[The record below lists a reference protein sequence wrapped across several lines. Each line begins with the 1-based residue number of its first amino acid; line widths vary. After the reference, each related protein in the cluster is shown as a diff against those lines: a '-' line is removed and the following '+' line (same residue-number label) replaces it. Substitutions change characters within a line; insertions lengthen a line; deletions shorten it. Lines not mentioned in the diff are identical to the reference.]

1 MRQKIG
7 LLWLLPVLIALLLP
21 AAAGAVTITTVD
33 ELLALGGTTIN
44 EDVSLDGVFDLTG
57 RDWTPITEIAEGV
70 CFDGSAATI
79 MGLDMSAISDD
90 GDYAGLVAVNR
101 GQIAGLNVILSGE
114 FSNTALYSGVIAGFN
129 EETGEIIDCIVS
141 GDPASGEVILA
152 NTRAGG
158 SLGGIVGTNDGAIS
172 RALVN
177 DLTFTD
183 GNGVSSLGGIAGTNQ
198 YQIIYCFADAVKL
211 VGNTADSRLGG
222 IAGSL
227 TGNTAERHSADI
239 MFSTVTC
246 SSLSGR
252 GFVMGGLAGMAMY
265 GEAIGCRVNYVDIAH
280 SGTENCYLGGLIGGV
295 LDFSDTYR
303 SYIATSYYA
312 DRYLSGMSWEDHDFA
327 GGIVGGCSVQ
337 SSAIVFFRCF
347 YCTDYCAAPMVGVN
361 EGQSYSG
368 TFDICDGV
376 SKITMTAPDWAAE
389 NLLDP
394 WKNTGPD
401 NYPVFDDRIITSFS
415 RLHRGGSYLPFQ
427 SATLLWKGQDV
438 NTLGMVNADT
448 EFDPADFELL
458 SENTNLEL
466 EYVTVNGARLSEPIT
481 AGDYGRL
488 NFSGVVDNAFCR
500 DELQPAVDEGNEIYD
515 AGLGVYNF
523 TTLFE
528 LKDALEEAEE
538 AMSESYLFIDEEWG
552 SRLLKNIQG
561 IEYEYFIYNVF
572 LIGDNASTYVNDSS
586 EEVFSGFMGDTVRL
600 NAIPARGYK
609 FICWKDS
616 AGNILSEEPEFE
628 YTISRTT
635 SLEAVAAPLEACS
648 FIYKDSYGKVYKTD
662 AVTDYSELDYPV
674 AAGQAG
680 LRTGYTVREWQND
693 YPGVLPTSGT
703 VTQDVTFT
711 AILQKADTT
720 FTVRAT
726 AAGEETVKQLKAAAV
741 FSVTAPDE
749 YEDEEFSYWQD
760 DNTGRIASYN
770 AKLSVSVYANMS
782 FTAVYGEAV
791 DDYTL
796 VNLWEPSVE
805 GSKIAFTGQ
814 VQTGS
819 DFVSEVMHGVLLLKS
834 DTPVD
839 SLLFD
844 TPGVIVGKSSGY
856 SAQTKTFIINK
867 KNVDQ
872 GDTWYG
878 RAFIV
883 YINDLGIRD
892 VAYSPIKC
900 ATRPAGNN
908 QAPFSMDEPPSLP
921 GLGD

>member
-1 MRQKIG
+1 MRQKVG

-21 AAAGAVTITTVD
+21 AAAGAVVITTVD

-57 RDWTPITEIAEGV
+57 QEWTPITEIAEGV
-70 CFDGSAATI
+70 EFDCAAATI
-79 MGLDMSAISDD
+79 IGLDMSAASGD

-101 GQIAGLNVILSGE
+101 GRIDGLKVILNGQY
-114 FSNTALYSGVIAGFN
+114 SNNALYSGVIAGYN
-129 EETGEIIDCIVS
+129 EAAGEINDCTVC
-141 GDPASGEVILA
+141 GDTEAGEVIVA
-152 NTRAGG
+152 NTRTGG
-158 SLGGIVGTNDGAIS
+158 RSGGIAGLNDGVITC
-172 RALVN
+172 ALVN

-183 GNGVSSLGGIAGTNQ
+183 GNWASSMGGVTGVNQGTIDSG
-198 YQIIYCFADAVKL
+198 YADAVKL
-211 VGNTADSRLGG
+211 IGNNADSKMGG
-222 IAGSL
+222 ITGSL
-227 TGNTAERHSADI
+227 LGSTEQHQPAWVVS
-239 MFSTVTC
+239 STVTC
-246 SSLSGR
+246 SSIGGHGL
-252 GFVMGGLAGMAMY
+252 FMGGMAGEVMY
-265 GEAIGCRVNYVDIAH
+265 GYFVDNRVNFVDIAH
-280 SGTENCYLGGLIGGV
+280 SGVERCYLGGLIGSL
-295 LDFSDTYR
+295 LDSSADVY
-303 SYIATSYYA
+303 SSISTSYYA
-312 DRYLSGMSWEDHDFA
+312 DRYLSGMSWEVHDYA
-327 GGIVGGCSVQ
+327 GGIVGGYNVQ
-337 SSAIVFFRCF
+337 TSSHVFFSCF
-347 YCTDYCAAPMVGVN
+347 YCTDYCAAPIAGIN
-361 EGQSYSG
+361 DGHSHAS
-368 TFDICDGV
+368 TFEICDGV
-376 SKITMTAPDWAAE
+376 SKTTMTAPNWAAE

-401 NYPVFDDRIITSFS
+401 NYPVFDDRIPTSFS
-415 RLHRGGSYLPFQ
+415 RLHRGGAYLPFQ
-427 SATLLWKGQDV
+427 SATLLWKGQDAS
-438 NTLGMVNADT
+438 TLGAVDAAT

-458 SENTNLEL
+458 SANVCLEL
-466 EYVTVNGARLSEPIT
+466 DYVTVNGTRLSEPIT
-481 AGDYGRL
+481 AGDYARI

-500 DELQPAVDEGNEIYD
+500 DELQPAVDEGNEVYD
-515 AGLGVYNF
+515 AGKGIYSLD
-523 TTLFE
+523 TLV
-528 LKDALEEAEE
+528 LLRDALDAAEE
-538 AMSESYLFIDEEWG
+538 AMTDSYLFIDEEWG
-552 SRLLKNIQG
+552 NDLLNAINDV
-561 IEYEYFIYNVF
+561 EYDYFLYWVDF
-572 LIGDNASTYVNDSS
+572 VGDNVSTYVNDSAES
-586 EEVFSGFMGDTVRL
+586 SFSGFSGDTVRL

-628 YTISRTT
+628 YTVSRTT
-635 SLEAVAAPLEACS
+635 SLEAVAAPLEAYS
-648 FIYKDSYGKVYKTD
+648 FIYKDNYGKVYKTD
-662 AVTDYSELDYPV
+662 AVTDYSELEYPV

-726 AAGEETVKQLKAAAV
+726 AAGEETVKQLKTAAV

-749 YEDEEFSYWQD
+749 YEDEEFSYWLD

-856 SAQTKTFIINK
+856 SARTKTFIINK

-883 YINDLGIRD
+883 YINDLGVRE

-908 QAPFSMDEPPSLP
+908 ATPFSME
-921 GLGD
+921 